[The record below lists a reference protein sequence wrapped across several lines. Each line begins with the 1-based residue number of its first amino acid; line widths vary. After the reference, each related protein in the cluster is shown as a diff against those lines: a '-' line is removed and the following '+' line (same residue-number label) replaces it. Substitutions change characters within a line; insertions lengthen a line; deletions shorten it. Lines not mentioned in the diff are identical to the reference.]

1 MVNTFFTEGSKPHP
15 ESNGVDLN
23 EIYRELNNF
32 FTEAKNYI
40 EELISGEK
48 TWEDLPDNLR
58 NLVDVFLE
66 NLKNLIDI
74 SDKGFRV
81 PHILDGLTEE
91 EKEQIKMLLRNE
103 SPQNYKALGT
113 ALNKIAS
120 KIRQAIEWGER
131 KR

>member
-15 ESNGVDLN
+15 ESKDIDLKG
-23 EIYRELNNF
+23 IYIELNIF
-32 FTEAKNYI
+32 FYEARNYI
-40 EELISGEK
+40 ERLISGEE
-48 TWEDLPDNLR
+48 TWENLPDNLR

-66 NLKNLIDI
+66 NLRILIDI

-103 SPQNYKALGT
+103 SPQNSKALGT

-120 KIRQAIEWGER
+120 KIKQAIEWIER
-131 KR
+131 GR